1 MAPLLCSF
9 CATNQG
15 LGTLKMPSDS
25 ISRSLSVRGVE
36 SLRPVLMGTRHM
48 AVAGHYG
55 AAHAAFAI
63 LESGGNAVDA
73 GVAAGIA
80 LGVLQSDLV
89 NVAGVAPIMIYRAD
103 RREVL
108 TISGLGTWPRAV
120 TPDLFLKR
128 HGGKIPDGVLRTVVP
143 AAPDAWITALE
154 TFGTMSFGDCAAA
167 AIRFAGEGFPMY
179 GLMSDMI
186 GMHAA
191 DYLRWPSSAAIYLP
205 NGQPPRRGEVF
216 VQADLG
222 GTLRYMADQE
232 NAAIKK
238 GRAAGLTAARDAF
251 YRDDVAQAIV
261 AYHKANGGLMT
272 EQDMASFRVA
282 IEPPVKTRFAGI
294 DIYACGP
301 WCQGPVL
308 PQMLNLLAG
317 IDLKRMGHNSLD
329 YAHAVT
335 EAIKLAFADR
345 ERYYGDPRFVS
356 VPIETL
362 LSDAYAQERRAML
375 RPDRAWQEMPPH
387 GEIAG
392 LAVRHPPSPTTHAA
406 AVGAHDTSYVAVVD
420 KDGNVFS
427 ATPSDPSYDTP
438 VIPGTGLCPSSRGS
452 QSWADPAHAS
462 SVAPG
467 KRPRLTPS
475 PALAILADGSPMP
488 LGTPGGDVQ
497 AQALLQVFLNMTL
510 FDMNPQQAVE
520 APRFA
525 SYSFPD
531 SFEPHGYSPAVLHAE
546 SRVQQAVREG
556 LAARGHKIVDWP
568 EFVWRAGAVCVLR
581 RDRASGVISAGAD
594 PRRPCYAV
602 GW

>member
-1 MAPLLCSF
+1 
-9 CATNQG
+9 
-15 LGTLKMPSDS
+15 MPSDS
-25 ISRSLSVRGVE
+25 ISQSLPVAGIE
-36 SLRPVLMGTRHM
+36 SLRPLLLGTRHM

-55 AAHAAFAI
+55 AAHAAFTV
-63 LESGGNAVDA
+63 LETGGNAVDA

-89 NVAGVAPIMIYRAD
+89 SVAGVAPIMIYRAD
-103 RREVL
+103 KRDVL

-120 TPDLFLKR
+120 TPVFFQKR
-128 HGGKIPDGVLRTVVP
+128 HGGKIPEGILRTVVP

-154 TFGTMSFGDCAAA
+154 NYGTMSFGDCAAA
-167 AIRFAGEGFPMY
+167 AIRFASEGFPMY

-186 GMHAA
+186 AMHAA
-191 DYLRWPSSAAIYLP
+191 DYARWPSSAAVYLP
-205 NGQPPRRGEVF
+205 NGRPPRRGEIF

-222 GTLRYMADQE
+222 RTLQYMVDQE
-232 NAAIKK
+232 KTATAK
-238 GRAAGLTAARDAF
+238 GRAAGLKAARDAF
-251 YRDDVAQAIV
+251 YRGDIARTIV

-272 EQDMASFRVA
+272 ARDLDEFRVA

-294 DIYACGP
+294 EMYSCGA

-308 PQMLNLLAG
+308 PQMLGVLNG
-317 IDLKRMGHNSLD
+317 IDLRRMGHNSLD
-329 YAHAVT
+329 YAHVVT
-335 EAIKLAFADR
+335 ETIKLAFADR
-345 ERYYGDPRFVS
+345 ERYYGDPRFVK
-356 VPIETL
+356 VPIGTL
-362 LSDAYAQERRAML
+362 LSNAYAETRRAMID
-375 RPDRAWQEMPPH
+375 PERAWPEMPPY
-387 GEIAG
+387 GEISGFASRS
-392 LAVRHPPSPTTHAA
+392 APMPTMDAA
-406 AVGAHDTSYVAVVD
+406 AVGAHDTSYVCVMD

-475 PALAILADGSPMP
+475 PAIAILPDGSPMP
-488 LGTPGGDVQ
+488 MGTPGGDVQ
-497 AQALLQVFLNMTL
+497 AQAVLQVFLNMTV

-531 SFEPHGYSPAVLHAE
+531 SFEPHSYAPGVLHVE
-546 SRVQQAVREG
+546 SRVPKSVRDG
-556 LAARGHKIVDWP
+556 LAARGHQVMDWP
-568 EFVWRAGAVCVLR
+568 DFVWRAGAVCVLR
-581 RDRASGVISAGAD
+581 ADRGRGVISAGAD

>member
-1 MAPLLCSF
+1 
-9 CATNQG
+9 
-15 LGTLKMPSDS
+15 
-25 ISRSLSVRGVE
+25 
-36 SLRPVLMGTRHM
+36 M

-55 AAHAAFAI
+55 AAHAAFAM

-89 NVAGVAPIMIYRAD
+89 NVAGVAPIMIYRAGQRD
-103 RREVL
+103 VL
-108 TISGLGTWPRAV
+108 TVSGLGTWPRAV
-120 TPDLFLKR
+120 TADFFQKR
-128 HGGKIPDGVLRTVVP
+128 HGSKIPEGILRTVIP

-154 TFGTMSFGDCAAA
+154 NYGTMSFGDCAAA
-167 AIRFAGEGFPMY
+167 AIRFASAGFPMY

-186 GMHAA
+186 AMHAA
-191 DYLRWPSSAAIYLP
+191 DYARWPSSAAIYLP
-205 NGQPPRRGEVF
+205 NGQPPRRAEIF

-222 GTLRYMADQE
+222 RTLQYMVDQE
-232 NAAIKK
+232 KAAATQ
-238 GRAAGLTAARDAF
+238 GRAAGLKAARDAF
-251 YRDDVAQAIV
+251 YRGDIARAIV

-272 EQDMASFRVA
+272 ARDLDEFRVA
-282 IEPPVKTRFAGI
+282 VEPPVKTRFADI
-294 DIYACGP
+294 DMYACGP

-308 PQMLNLLAG
+308 PQVLGVLNG

-329 YAHAVT
+329 YAQVVT

-345 ERYYGDPRFVS
+345 ERYYGDPRFVN

-362 LSDAYAQERRAML
+362 LSDAYAQMRRAMI
-375 RPDRAWQEMPPH
+375 RPDRAWPEMPPH
-387 GEIAG
+387 GEIPGFASHR
-392 LAVRHPPSPTTHAA
+392 APTPTADTA
-406 AVGAHDTSYVAVVD
+406 AVGAHDTSYVCVMD
-420 KDGNVFS
+420 KHGNVFS

-452 QSWADPAHAS
+452 QSWADPTHAS

-475 PALAILADGSPMP
+475 AVLAILPDGSPMP
-488 LGTPGGDVQ
+488 LGSPGGDVQ
-497 AQALLQVFLNMTL
+497 AQAALQVFLNMAV
-510 FDMNPQQAVE
+510 FEMNPQQAVE

-525 SYSFPD
+525 SGSFPD
-531 SFEPHGYSPAVLHAE
+531 SFEPHSYSPGALFVE
-546 SRVQQAVREG
+546 SRVPQSVRNG
-556 LAARGHKIVDWP
+556 LAARGHRIFDWP
-568 EFVWRAGAVCVLR
+568 DFVWRAGAVCVLR
-581 RDRASGVISAGAD
+581 ADRGRGVISAGAD

>member
-1 MAPLLCSF
+1 
-9 CATNQG
+9 
-15 LGTLKMPSDS
+15 MPGDS
-25 ISRSLSVRGVE
+25 ISQSLPVAGIE
-36 SLRPVLMGTRHM
+36 SLRPLLLGTRHM

-55 AAHAAFAI
+55 AAHAAFAV

-103 RREVL
+103 KREVL
-108 TISGLGTWPRAV
+108 TISGLGVWPRAV
-120 TPDLFLKR
+120 TPDFFQKR
-128 HGGKIPDGVLRTVVP
+128 HGGKIPEGILRSVVP
-143 AAPDAWITALE
+143 AAPGAWISALE
-154 TFGTMSFGDCAAA
+154 NYGTMSFGDCAAA
-167 AIRFAGEGFPMY
+167 AIRFASTGFPMY

-186 GMHAA
+186 AIHAA
-191 DYLRWPSSAAIYLP
+191 DYARWPSSAAVYLP
-205 NGQPPRRGEVF
+205 DGRPPRPGEIF

-222 GTLRYMADQE
+222 RTLHYMADQE
-232 NAAIKK
+232 KSVAAK
-238 GRAAGLTAARDAF
+238 GRAAGLKAARDAF
-251 YRDDVAQAIV
+251 YRGDIAHTIL
-261 AYHKANGGLMT
+261 AYQKANGGLMT
-272 EQDMASFRVA
+272 AQDLDEFCVA

-294 DIYACGP
+294 DIYSCGP
-301 WCQGPVL
+301 WSQGPVL
-308 PQMLNLLAG
+308 PQMLGVLNG

-329 YAHAVT
+329 YAHVVT
-335 EAIKLAFADR
+335 EVIKLAFADR
-345 ERYYGDPRFVS
+345 ERYYGDPRFVK

-362 LSDAYAQERRAML
+362 LSDAYAQTRRAMV
-375 RPDRAWQEMPPH
+375 RPDRAWPQMPPY
-387 GEIAG
+387 GEIPG
-392 LAVRHPPSPTTHAA
+392 FPSQRAPVPTMDCA
-406 AVGAHDTSYVAVVD
+406 AVGAHDTSYVCVLD
-420 KDGNVFS
+420 KDGNAFS

-475 PALAILADGSPMP
+475 PAIAMLPDASPMP

-497 AQALLQVFLNMTL
+497 AQAVLQVFLNMTV

-531 SFEPHGYSPAVLHAE
+531 SFEPHSYSPGVLRVE
-546 SRVQQAVREG
+546 SRVPQAVRDG
-556 LAARGHKIVDWP
+556 LAARGHKIMDWP

-581 RDRASGVISAGAD
+581 SDRSRGVISAGAD
-594 PRRPCYAV
+594 LRRPCYAV

>member
-1 MAPLLCSF
+1 
-9 CATNQG
+9 
-15 LGTLKMPSDS
+15 MPGDS
-25 ISRSLSVRGVE
+25 ISQFVPVGGIE

-89 NVAGVAPIMIYRAD
+89 NVAGVAPIMIYRA
-103 RREVL
+103 RERDVL

-120 TPDLFLKR
+120 TPDLFQKR
-128 HGGKIPDGVLRTVVP
+128 HGGKIPEGVLRTVVP

-154 TFGTMSFGDCAAA
+154 AYGTMSFGDCAAA
-167 AIRFAGEGFPMY
+167 AIRFASQGFPMY

-186 GMHAA
+186 GMHIA
-191 DYLRWPSSAAIYLP
+191 DYARWPSSAAIYLP
-205 NGQPPRRGEVF
+205 NGRPPRRGEIF
-216 VQADLG
+216 VQSDLG
-222 GTLRYMADQE
+222 RTLQYMADQE
-232 NAAIKK
+232 KAATRK
-238 GRAAGLTAARDAF
+238 GRVAGLKAARDAF
-251 YRDDVAQAIV
+251 YRGDIAHAIV
-261 AYHKANGGLMT
+261 AYHKVNGGLMT
-272 EQDMASFRVA
+272 EQDMGEFHVA
-282 IEPPVKTRFAGI
+282 IEPPVKTRVAGI
-294 DIYACGP
+294 DMYACSP

-308 PQMLNLLAG
+308 PQMLGVLAG

-329 YAHAVT
+329 YAHVVT

-345 ERYYGDPRFVS
+345 ERYYGDPRFVN
-356 VPIETL
+356 VPLETL
-362 LSDAYAQERRAML
+362 LSDAYAQSRRALL
-375 RPDRAWQEMPPH
+375 RPDRAWPEMPPH
-387 GEIAG
+387 GEIRGFA
-392 LAVRHPPSPTTHAA
+392 RRRSPAPTGHRAA
-406 AVGAHDTSYVAVVD
+406 AGARDTSYVCVVD
-420 KDGNVFS
+420 KNGDVFS
-427 ATPSDPSYDTP
+427 ATPSDPSFDTP

-452 QSWADPAHAS
+452 QSWADPTHAS
-462 SVAPG
+462 SVAPE

-475 PALAILADGSPMP
+475 PALAILPDGSPMP
-488 LGTPGGDVQ
+488 IGTPGGDVQ
-497 AQALLQVFLNMTL
+497 AQAMLQVFLNMTV

-520 APRFA
+520 APRFV

-531 SFEPHGYSPAVLHAE
+531 SFEPHSYSPGVLHVE
-546 SRVQQAVREG
+546 SRVPQLVRDG
-556 LAARGHKIVDWP
+556 LSARGHKIVDWP

-581 RDRASGVISAGAD
+581 ADRTSGVISAGAD